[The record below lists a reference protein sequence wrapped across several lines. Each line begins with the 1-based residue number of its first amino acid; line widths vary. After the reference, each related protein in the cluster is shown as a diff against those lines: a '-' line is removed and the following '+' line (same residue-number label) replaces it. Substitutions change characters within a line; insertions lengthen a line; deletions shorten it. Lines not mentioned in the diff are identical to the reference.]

1 MTTTMRVVL
10 DEVWAGGWDGFAIRH
25 AWRSGAFSYELRR
38 DFADDV
44 RWEAYGKEFSTDTLL
59 HVDPAEEAGP
69 DPALIADLGPNCAAL
84 VAATRGFLERGRGE
98 QVVLRS
104 SQQRGM
110 GVLANQH
117 SSLPGSANGLHI
129 VTAGGI
135 RRHELADE
143 PESVVLDGLNLARA
157 MTYKNVAAGIAAG
170 GSKLVLCSDPLD
182 PEALDD
188 LGFVAYCIDAAR
200 TMTGP
205 DMGLAPRHADA
216 LIEHFTRNITGGERS
231 VPTGPPTAHGVT
243 LAIETILRHRRD
255 NFDWSEI
262 SVGVQGLGAVGRT
275 LAEELLERGAT
286 VVVADVSPQ
295 RVDEFLA
302 AHAGA
307 AVSAVGPDEI
317 VTAEVDVLS
326 PAAVGGVIDEAM
338 IGRLRCDA
346 LIGAANNMLAADS
359 PAEEQRLARLLAE
372 RGIFF
377 LTEWQLNVGGV
388 LAGWEG
394 WKHGEE
400 AALADV
406 YAATE
411 PRCTTVIADLL
422 EDADKLGTTPT
433 ELAYARVDEV
443 LGYPAQTPSR

>member
-1 MTTTMRVVL
+1 MRGVL
-10 DEVWAGGWDGFAIRH
+10 AEVWAAGWDGFAIRH

-38 DFADDV
+38 DFAADV

-59 HVDPAEEAGP
+59 HADAAEASGP

-84 VAATRGFLERGRGE
+84 VAAATGFLERGRGE

-135 RRHELADE
+135 RRHELDDE

-157 MTYKNVAAGIAAG
+157 MTYKNVAAGMKAG

-182 PEALDD
+182 PESLAD

-205 DMGLAPRHADA
+205 DMGLSPRHADA

-231 VPTGPPTAHGVT
+231 LPTGPPTAHGVT
-243 LAIETILRHRRD
+243 LAIETILRHRRGGS
-255 NFDWSEI
+255 FDWREV
-262 SVGVQGLGAVGRT
+262 SVGVQGLGAVGGT
-275 LAEELLERGAT
+275 LADELLERGAT
-286 VVVADVSPQ
+286 VIVADVSPQ
-295 RVDEFLA
+295 RVEGFLA

-317 VTAEVDVLS
+317 LTAEVDVLS
-326 PAAVGGVIDEAM
+326 PAAVGGVIDEAL
-338 IGRLRCDA
+338 IARLRCDA

-359 PAEEQRLARLLAE
+359 PAEEQRLARLLAD

-411 PRCTTVIADLL
+411 PRCTTVIGELL
-422 EDADKLGTTPT
+422 EDAGKLGTTPT

-443 LGYPAQTPSR
+443 LGYPAQTLAR